1 MNITKG
7 AVPFVILSAHKDSNS
22 AAQNCVNDA
31 DVNRILA
38 ESPHDYDRV
47 TAKYSGK
54 TERGFIVLC
63 PLGRRDA
70 AYKLAYGLAEK
81 YKQECILYVN
91 ERCKAWLDFLPDACS
106 GAAAHTPAGT
116 WRAATPKEAALEE
129 GITIDSRGI
138 PWIAAP

>member
-47 TAKYSGK
+47 TGKYSG
-54 TERGFIVLC
+54 TSERGFIVLC
-63 PLGRRDA
+63 PLGRRDD
-70 AYKLAYGLAEK
+70 AYKLACSLAEK
-81 YKQECILYVN
+81 YKQESVLYVN
-91 ERCKAWLDFLPDACS
+91 ERCKAWLDFLPDAS
-106 GAAAHTPAGT
+106 SAGVHTPIGT
-116 WRAATPKEAALEE
+116 WRAATPKEAATAESL
-129 GITIDSRGI
+129 TVDSHGI
-138 PWIAAP
+138 PWIATP